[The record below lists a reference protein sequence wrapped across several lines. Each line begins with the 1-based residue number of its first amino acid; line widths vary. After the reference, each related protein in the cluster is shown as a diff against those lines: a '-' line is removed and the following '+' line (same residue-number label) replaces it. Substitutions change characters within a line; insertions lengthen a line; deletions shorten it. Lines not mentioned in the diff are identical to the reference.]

1 MKDESEKPSTPT
13 DPKLARLQKAV
24 DDAQADYDAKQN
36 AAATW
41 FENARTLSNNPPE
54 RQKLVNE
61 GAAAFDVLKAAQKA
75 YSDYLVNNS
84 RDEERDEAW
93 DELWADF
100 DAALASEDEPQ
111 ANAEK

>member
-13 DPKLARLQKAV
+13 DPELGRLEKAV
-24 DDAQADYDAKQN
+24 ADAQADYDIKQ
-36 AAATW
+36 AAAI
-41 FENARTLSNNPPE
+41 TLFDSATDVSNKVRPA
-54 RQKLVNE
+54 V
-61 GAAAFDVLKAAQKA
+61 AAFRVLEAAQKA
-75 YSDYLVNNS
+75 YSDYLVNKS